1 MSGHFLIVE
10 ARFYDALA
18 DAQVEGA
25 TRAHGVGRDLSRS
38 AFPARLNPGRHRL
51 RAQRVG
57 SL

>member
-25 TRAHGVGRDLSRS
+25 TRAFTAAGATLS
-38 AFPARLNPGRHRL
+38 LIHI
-51 RAQRVG
+51 
-57 SL
+57 